1 MAASFLKRKPK
12 EPERPQ
18 RVETPAV
25 EADPELGLT
34 GEQVHERL
42 AGGWDNRP
50 VEPPGATVQQ
60 IIVKNVCTYFNFLFF
75 LLAGCVIAVRQ
86 WLNLTFLGPVFCN
99 MFIGIVQDLRV
110 KKKVDNLRIM
120 SAPKCRAVRDGQ
132 IVQTEAAALVRD
144 DIAVF
149 GPGDQIPADAVVA
162 AGECRVNE
170 ALVTGEAD
178 EIVKRP
184 GDALLSGSFVVS
196 GSCRARLTKVG
207 ADSFVSR
214 LTTEARQTGS
224 QPQSEMMR
232 SLTKLITVVG
242 IALIPMG
249 IILFIRQMQS
259 LPLRASVEAT
269 VAALIGMI
277 PEGLYLLTSV
287 AIAVSCLKLSRSR
300 VLVQDMNCIE
310 TLAHVDILCVDKTG
324 TITEPSMEVTD
335 KIGRAHV

>member
-18 RVETPAV
+18 RVEIPAV
-25 EADPELGLT
+25 EADPEMGLT

-132 IVQTEAAALVRD
+132 IVQT
-144 DIAVF
+144 
-149 GPGDQIPADAVVA
+149 
-162 AGECRVNE
+162 
-170 ALVTGEAD
+170 
-178 EIVKRP
+178 
-184 GDALLSGSFVVS
+184 
-196 GSCRARLTKVG
+196 
-207 ADSFVSR
+207 
-214 LTTEARQTGS
+214 
-224 QPQSEMMR
+224 
-232 SLTKLITVVG
+232 
-242 IALIPMG
+242 
-249 IILFIRQMQS
+249 
-259 LPLRASVEAT
+259 
-269 VAALIGMI
+269 
-277 PEGLYLLTSV
+277 
-287 AIAVSCLKLSRSR
+287 
-300 VLVQDMNCIE
+300 
-310 TLAHVDILCVDKTG
+310 
-324 TITEPSMEVTD
+324 
-335 KIGRAHV
+335 